1 MTASS
6 SPDSV
11 DLLSEGQRRAL
22 ISLLADEDPVVHELV
37 RSRLLAFGPVAGEW
51 LRPHTLAGDPLI
63 RRRAQEIVHALAR
76 QSADDRFL
84 RFCQGTGP
92 DLDLEEGV
100 WLLAQTRYPE
110 CNLEAYQALVD
121 SYAAELQRRTDPASR
136 AEANLLAI
144 NQHLYQRLRYHGN
157 EEDYYDPDNSY
168 LNRVVDQRTGN
179 PISLCILYMM
189 VARRVQ
195 VLVSGIGLPGHF
207 MCRYQSSQCEIY
219 IDCFNQ
225 GRFLTRA
232 DCIRYLAQSRCS
244 LNLDH
249 LAPMSNRRILLRLCA
264 NLHQAALR
272 DDQAS
277 EIDRFH
283 RYLAALG
290 Q

>member
-1 MTASS
+1 MNASS
-6 SPDSV
+6 PRSV
-11 DLLSEGQRRAL
+11 EPLPEGQRRAL

-37 RSRLLAFGPVAGEW
+37 RSRLLACGAVAAEW
-51 LRPHTLAGDPLI
+51 LRPHTLAGEPLL

-76 QSADDRFL
+76 QSADERFL
-84 RFCQGTGP
+84 CFCQQAGAEP
-92 DLDLEEGV
+92 DLEEGA

-121 SYAAELQRRTDPASR
+121 SHAAELRRQTDPASR

-144 NQHLYQRLRYHGN
+144 NQHLFQRLRYHGN

-168 LNRVVDQRTGN
+168 LNRVVDRRTGN

-195 VLVSGIGLPGHF
+195 VPVCGIGLPGHF
-207 MCRYQSSQCEIY
+207 VCRYQSSQCEIY

-225 GRFLTRA
+225 GRFLTRG
-232 DCIRYLAQSRCS
+232 DCLRYLAHSRRGAIA
-244 LNLDH
+244 DH
-249 LAPMSNRRILLRLCA
+249 LAPMGHRRILLRLCA
-264 NLHQAALR
+264 NLHQIALR
-272 DDQAS
+272 DEQAG
-277 EIDRFH
+277 ETDRFQ